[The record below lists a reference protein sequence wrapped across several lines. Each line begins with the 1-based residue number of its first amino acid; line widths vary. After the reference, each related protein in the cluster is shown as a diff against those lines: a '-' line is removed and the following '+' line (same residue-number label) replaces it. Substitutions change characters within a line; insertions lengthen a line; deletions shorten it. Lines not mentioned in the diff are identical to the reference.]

1 MAAEALYTK
10 IEKTIQISD
19 GSIVLESPI
28 GFPRNESN
36 LYLVEQNGNIIWK
49 AEKPDMNSFFFFL
62 LFSLLFLS
70 NTYKLWFKTDSYY
83 KDVYDSLVRSPVP
96 FKDFFLRRLE
106 NRKRWEVEQ
115 KIYSVIGFI
124 AVIGADVL
132 VVMAFLK

>member
-1 MAAEALYTK
+1 MTN
-10 IEKTIQISD
+10 
-19 GSIVLESPI
+19 
-28 GFPRNESN
+28 F
-36 LYLVEQNGNIIWK
+36 
-49 AEKPDMNSFFFFL
+49 EKPPFGFVLVFL

-83 KDVYDSLVRSPVP
+83 KDVYNSLVRSPVP
-96 FKDFFLRRLE
+96 FKEFFLRRLE

-132 VVMAFLK
+132 VVMAFMFGIN